1 MLYKLIYLFHTDIS
15 WLNVFR
21 YITFR
26 TILTTL
32 TSLVIFFILGVWA
45 IKRLR
50 AMQVGQYVRDDG
62 PPNHIN
68 KVGTPTMGG
77 CLLLPVIMASTLF
90 WAEPKN
96 VFVWLVM
103 FVIICFGLIGFVD
116 DYLKT
121 VRKSSRG
128 LSIKSKFTLQ
138 VLVALV
144 VAIVLHLYPGFDSH
158 LNVPFFKTIT
168 PDLGWVYIPMAVFII
183 VGASNAVNLTDGLD
197 GLAIGPI
204 IVAFSSY
211 LIFAYLSG
219 NVKTAS
225 YLQIPYV
232 AGSGELTV
240 LCGAVLGASLGFLW
254 YNAYPAELFMGD
266 VGSLPLGAVLGTV
279 AVITK
284 QELVLIVVG
293 GIFVFETI
301 SVILQ
306 VAYFKMTGG
315 QRIFRMAPIHH
326 HFELKGWPESKVTV
340 RFWIIAIILALL
352 SMGTLKLR

>member
-1 MLYKLIYLFHTDIS
+1 MLYKLIYLFQTDIS

-62 PPNHIN
+62 PPNHLN

-103 FVIICFGLIGFVD
+103 FVIVCFGLIGFVD

-121 VRKSSRG
+121 IRKSSHG

-138 VLVALV
+138 VLAALV

-168 PDLGWVYIPMAVFII
+168 PDLGWVYIPMAIFII

-204 IVAFSSY
+204 IVAFSTY